1 MKERICGR
9 RNLPKQVLKPFF
21 EVNVR
26 LDGSKSVLKP
36 SLDEVQV
43 AINRAASCVLKST
56 KFVNLWFQKGIPE
69 GDKEPFYNWIAKDK
83 EIVKVIL
90 LLTGSI
96 QGTKNSVSKF
106 LEGFTTYSWLWTRK
120 PEDELKK
127 FRNDN
132 PDLDDF
138 EEKLKD
144 FDQKSAQI
152 DEIQQTHQ
160 IGALSLKT
168 EGVKDALNNYLGAWK
183 HVFSKDIH
191 KQAKNLLSNL
201 ADDIKQIRL
210 KIDKEVKDIDS
221 VGSVMLALEEIRK
234 KQSNINFQFKPVSDM
249 YALIENTLEM
259 DRDELDQRKDLQK
272 EWDQLVNKAFSVRD
286 KLHDDQA
293 DFKLKLVENI
303 DTLVVEVKVFRED
316 FEKNGPM

>member
-9 RNLPKQVLKPFF
+9 RNMPKQVLKPFF

-286 KLHDDQA
+286 
-293 DFKLKLVENI
+293 
-303 DTLVVEVKVFRED
+303 
-316 FEKNGPM
+316 

>member
-1 MKERICGR
+1 
-9 RNLPKQVLKPFF
+9 
-21 EVNVR
+21 
-26 LDGSKSVLKP
+26 
-36 SLDEVQV
+36 
-43 AINRAASCVLKST
+43 
-56 KFVNLWFQKGIPE
+56 
-69 GDKEPFYNWIAKDK
+69 
-83 EIVKVIL
+83 
-90 LLTGSI
+90 
-96 QGTKNSVSKF
+96 
-106 LEGFTTYSWLWTRK
+106 
-120 PEDELKK
+120 
-127 FRNDN
+127 
-132 PDLDDF
+132 
-138 EEKLKD
+138 
-144 FDQKSAQI
+144 
-152 DEIQQTHQ
+152 
-160 IGALSLKT
+160 
-168 EGVKDALNNYLGAWK
+168 
-183 HVFSKDIH
+183 
-191 KQAKNLLSNL
+191 LSNL